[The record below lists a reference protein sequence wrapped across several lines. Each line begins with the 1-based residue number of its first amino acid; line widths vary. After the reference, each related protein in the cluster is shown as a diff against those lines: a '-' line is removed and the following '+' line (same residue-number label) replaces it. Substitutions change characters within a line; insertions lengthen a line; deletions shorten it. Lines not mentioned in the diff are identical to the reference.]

1 MGRLFGTDGVR
12 GVANRELT
20 PELAFK
26 LGRAAAHVLLKGKPG
41 RMLVGR
47 DTRISGPML
56 ESALVAG
63 ITSTGAHV
71 ELLGV
76 IPTPGVAYLTT
87 RRPNAAGVMISA
99 SHNPVEDNGIKF
111 FTSDGYKLEEQMED
125 EIQAYLEEER
135 AGAISRP
142 TGTGVGRVIFSPRA
156 GEEYL
161 DFLVGTVREKFHGL
175 TVVIDCAF
183 GAAYH
188 LAPRV
193 LEVLGARVIPLH
205 AEDDGFRINVDC
217 GSTSPE
223 KLCREVLQSGA
234 QVGLAHDGDADRL
247 IAVDEKGEVL
257 DGDAIMAVCGLQMLA
272 EDRLPH
278 RTIAATVYSNLGLIE
293 TFREAG
299 GDVLV
304 TENGDRWV
312 LAAMREKG
320 LLLGGEQSGHIIF
333 LEHNTTGDGIVTAL
347 QLLSTMVRAG
357 QPLSVLARRLKRFP
371 QVLANVKV
379 SRKEAWKENERI
391 RKVID
396 AARKELGE
404 KGRIYVRA
412 SGTEPLIRVMAEGPD
427 PQVLD
432 TILDRV
438 TGVIREELG

>member
-1 MGRLFGTDGVR
+1 MFGTDGVR

-26 LGRAAAHVLLKGKPG
+26 LGRAAAHVLLKEKPG

-47 DTRISGPML
+47 DTRISGQML
-56 ESALVAG
+56 EGALVAG
-63 ITSTGAHV
+63 ITSTGANV

-76 IPTPGVAYLTT
+76 IPTPGVAYLTAQ
-87 RRPNAAGVMISA
+87 RANAAGAMISA
-99 SHNPVEDNGIKF
+99 SHNPIEDNGIKF
-111 FTSDGYKLEEQMED
+111 FTSEGYKLEDKTED
-125 EIQAYLEEER
+125 EIQAYLGEEQ
-135 AGAISRP
+135 AGVISRP

-156 GEEYL
+156 EEEYL
-161 DFLVGTVREKFHGL
+161 DFLVGTVKEKFHGL
-175 TVVIDCAF
+175 TVVVDCAF

-188 LAPRV
+188 VAPRV
-193 LEVLGARVIPLH
+193 LEALGARVIPLH
-205 AEDDGFRINVDC
+205 AEDDGSRINVDC
-217 GSTSPE
+217 GSTNPE
-223 KLCREVLQSGA
+223 KLCRAVLQSGA

-257 DGDAIMAVCGLQMLA
+257 DGDAIMAVCGLQMLT

-299 GDVLV
+299 GNVLV

-357 QPLSVLARRLKRFP
+357 QPLSVLTRRLKRFP
-371 QVLANVKV
+371 QILVNVQV
-379 SRKEAWKENERI
+379 SRKEEWKDNEKI
-391 RKVID
+391 CKVID
-396 AARKELGE
+396 EAREELGE

-427 PQVLD
+427 RKVLN
-432 TILDRV
+432 TILERV
-438 TGVIREELG
+438 ARVIREQLC